1 MTRARIYVRRLL
13 VPVVVVTSA
22 CISACG
28 NGDPTAAAPAVALQI
43 LLAPEDIASFA
54 MQIGAAAQLRAV
66 RVTRDGRELAG
77 TLAATWSSQDPSIMS
92 VDANGLVRARC
103 TGTTKIVAALVE
115 GTRTLQGSREI
126 AVATTGPRC
135 AVE

>member
-1 MTRARIYVRRLL
+1 MRRLL
-13 VPVVVVTSA
+13 VPVAVATSA

-28 NGDPTAAAPAVALQI
+28 SGDPTVAAPVVALQI

-66 RVTRDGRELAG
+66 RVTRDGRQLEG
-77 TLAATWSSQDPSIMS
+77 TVAATWSSQDPSIVS

-103 TGTTKIVAALVE
+103 TGTTRIVAELVE
-115 GTRTLQGSREI
+115 GSRTLQGFREI